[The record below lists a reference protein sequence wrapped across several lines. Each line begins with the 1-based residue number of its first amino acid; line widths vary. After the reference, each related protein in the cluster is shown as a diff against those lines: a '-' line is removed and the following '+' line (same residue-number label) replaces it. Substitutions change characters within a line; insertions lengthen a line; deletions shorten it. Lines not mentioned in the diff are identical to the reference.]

1 MGHAFHR
8 KQITLGRGLKT
19 CGTGIKYFNPALPVV
34 RELTAEEIAA
44 REKKVTPRGVR
55 EHNVY
60 CLMMA
65 AGFALDAWE
74 DEILKR
80 NSLERD
86 FALEKVVDR
95 ALTMANTAITKCCD
109 NSGID
114 VDRLIQTLDKRSATA
129 KSYSTELA
137 SALSYV
143 GKRLVSVFDT
153 VEKRGLLREQQK
165 AVAQ

>member
-8 KQITLGRGLKT
+8 KKIITSRAHTK
-19 CGTGIKYFNPALPVV
+19 GTGIGYIQPVLPVV

-44 REKKVTPRGVR
+44 REKKVTPRSVR
-55 EHNVY
+55 RHNVY
-60 CLMMA
+60 CLMGVA
-65 AGFALDAWE
+65 AWALDAWE

-80 NSLERD
+80 SGLERD
-86 FALEKVVDR
+86 FALEKLVDR

-114 VDRLIQTLDKRSATA
+114 VDRLIQTFDKRSATA
-129 KSYSTELA
+129 KSCSTELA

-143 GKRLVSVFDT
+143 GKRLLSVFDT
-153 VEKRGLLREQQK
+153 VEARGLSHEQQ
-165 AVAQ
+165 